1 MKATHFRLLLWAMAI
16 TAILIIVYQARI
28 ALIPFI
34 IGTLFAYMVSP
45 LVDRISK
52 IIPVKT
58 HRGDVWR
65 RGISVLVVY
74 AIALGALIAL
84 FTAIAPSVAEQTRSL
99 VDNLPEL
106 LENARVQ
113 SNVWTD
119 QVRELLPESVRARF
133 DQYLGDLIKSFSSGA
148 TRTIEND
155 LGLASSAITTTISI
169 ILGFLVVPF
178 WMFYAIRDRHF
189 AENNLM
195 NTAPEEVRD
204 DIKNIAKI
212 GDSVLGRYIRSQ
224 LILGLIVG
232 TVVGVALQLLGVQ
245 WALWLGV
252 WAGFTELIPL
262 AGPWIGAIAGLIL
275 IAATEPGLFVWVA
288 LVYFGVQVIENMF
301 LVPRIQGRAVQIH
314 PGMVLLLLVIA
325 GSIWGA
331 LGVILIVP
339 IAALARELFWYADH
353 RLKGK
358 SPNEA
363 YEETHVAQL

>member
-1 MKATHFRLLLWAMAI
+1 MRATHFRLILWASAI
-16 TAILIIVYQARI
+16 IGILIIAYQARI
-28 ALIPFI
+28 ALIPFM

-45 LVDRISK
+45 LVDRISR
-52 IIPVKT
+52 ILPVQT

-74 AIALGALIAL
+74 AIALGALIAAIS
-84 FTAIAPSVAEQTRSL
+84 AIAPSVADQTRSL
-99 VDNLPEL
+99 VQNLPEL
-106 LENARVQ
+106 LEGARIQ
-113 SNVWTD
+113 SNIWAD
-119 QVRELLPESVRARF
+119 QVRELLPEGVRARF
-133 DQYLGDLIKSFSSGA
+133 DQYLGDLIESFSNGA

-189 AENNLM
+189 VENNLT
-195 NTAPEEVRD
+195 NTAPEEIRE

-232 TVVGVALQLLGVQ
+232 TGVGVALQLLGVQ

-252 WAGFTELIPL
+252 WAGLTELIPL
-262 AGPWIGAIAGLIL
+262 AGPWLGAIAGLIL
-275 IAATEPGLFVWVA
+275 IAATDPSLFIWVA
-288 LVYFGVQVIENMF
+288 LVYLGVQVIENML
-301 LVPRIQGRAVQIH
+301 LVPRIQGHAVQIH
-314 PGMVLLLLVIA
+314 PGMVLLLLVVA

-339 IAALARELFWYADH
+339 LAALARELFWYTDH

-358 SPNEA
+358 NPDEA
-363 YEETHVAQL
+363 YDETHVAQL

>member
-52 IIPVKT
+52 IIPAKT

-65 RGISVLVVY
+65 RGISVLIVY

-113 SNVWTD
+113 SNIWTD

-155 LGLASSAITTTISI
+155 LSLASSAITTTISI

-189 AENNLM
+189 AENNLT
-195 NTAPEEVRD
+195 NTAPEEVRND
-204 DIKNIAKI
+204 VRNIAKI

-224 LILGLIVG
+224 LILGLLVG
-232 TVVGVALQLLGVQ
+232 TGVGVALQLLGVQ

-252 WAGFTELIPL
+252 WAGLTELIPL

-275 IAATEPGLFVWVA
+275 IAATEPSLFIWVA
-288 LVYFGVQVIENMF
+288 LVYLGVQVIENLL
-301 LVPRIQGRAVQIH
+301 LVPRIQGHAVQIH
-314 PGMVLLLLVIA
+314 PGMVLLLLVVA

-339 IAALARELFWYADH
+339 LAALARELFWYADH

-358 SPNEA
+358 SPDEA

>member
-1 MKATHFRLLLWAMAI
+1 MRATHFRLLLWAMAI
-16 TAILIIVYQARI
+16 IVILIIAYQARV
-28 ALIPFI
+28 ALIPFM

-52 IIPVKT
+52 FLPVQT

-74 AIALGALIAL
+74 AIALGALIA
-84 FTAIAPSVAEQTRSL
+84 FISAIAPSVAEQTHSL

-113 SNVWTD
+113 SNIWAD
-119 QVRELLPESVRARF
+119 QIRELLPESTRARF
-133 DQYLGDLIKSFSSGA
+133 DQYLGDLIESFSSGA
-148 TRTIEND
+148 SRTIENYP
-155 LGLASSAITTTISI
+155 GLASSAITTTVGI

-189 AENNLM
+189 VENNLT
-195 NTAPEEVRD
+195 NTAPEEVRND
-204 DIKNIAKI
+204 VRNIAKI

-224 LILGLIVG
+224 LILGLLVG
-232 TVVGVALQLLGVQ
+232 TGVGVALQFLGVQ

-252 WAGFTELIPL
+252 WAGLTELIPL
-262 AGPWIGAIAGLIL
+262 AGPWLGAIAGLIL
-275 IAATEPGLFVWVA
+275 IAATEPSLFIWVA
-288 LVYFGVQVIENMF
+288 LVYLGIQVIENLL
-301 LVPRIQGRAVQIH
+301 LVPRIQGHAVQIH
-314 PGMVLLLLVIA
+314 PGMVLLLLVVA

-331 LGVILIVP
+331 LGVVLIVP
-339 IAALARELFWYADH
+339 LAALTRELFWYADH
-353 RLKGK
+353 RLRGK
-358 SPNEA
+358 SPDEA